1 MKKKA
6 RIIFK
11 ILRIVLSAACII
23 ISVYCWYKSLELYNL
38 YTVHPDNQLFS
49 WMPPL
54 YATYLNIYSLTDMGA
69 TILFILINIKWFIRK
84 VKKHYKECEQ
94 ERLEKELKKRKQKDL
109 TQKKIS
115 GDTFSCLR

>member
-6 RIIFK
+6 RLIFK

-49 WMPPL
+49 WKPPL
-54 YATYLNIYSLTDMGA
+54 YETYSVIYSLTGMGA

-84 VKKHYKECEQ
+84 VKNHYKECEQ
-94 ERLEKELKKRKQKDL
+94 ERLEKELKKRKQKEEQDN
-109 TQKKIS
+109 KNK
-115 GDTFSCLR
+115 